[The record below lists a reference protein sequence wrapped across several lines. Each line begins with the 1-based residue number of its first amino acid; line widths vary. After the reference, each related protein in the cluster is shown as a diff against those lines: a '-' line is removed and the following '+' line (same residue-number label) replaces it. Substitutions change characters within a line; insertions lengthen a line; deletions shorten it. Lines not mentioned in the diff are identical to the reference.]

1 MIVYVTLL
9 SKLNGTKITAI
20 SALLRSYIEFYLCY
34 AYVVNPVSLT
44 PMASS
49 RLRDLRS
56 VRHPSLVA
64 YPWLKAHAFPPPAA
78 LAPPLNLRTQP

>member
-1 MIVYVTLL
+1 MDKKLQILLMIVYVTRL

-20 SALLRSYIEFYLCY
+20 CALLNKLYIEVFLCY

-44 PMASS
+44 PMAYS
-49 RLRDLRS
+49 RLHDLHS

-64 YPWLKAHAFPPPAA
+64 YPWFKEL
-78 LAPPLNLRTQP
+78 